1 MIKRHVQLNWVQ
13 SQLKPGILA
22 FIFSVH
28 CRLEMHQ
35 ANPTL
40 VSEISRL
47 QSVFPHSLFLESQR
61 ALAFYRMKGSGPRAF
76 SLILDHDFPQ
86 ATEVIV

>member
-1 MIKRHVQLNWVQ
+1 MQLKWVQ

-40 VSEISRL
+40 VSEISQL
-47 QSVFPHSLFLESQR
+47 QSIFPHSFFLESQR
-61 ALAFYRMKGSGPRAF
+61 ALAFYRMKGTSPRAF
-76 SLILDHDFPQ
+76 SLVLEHDSL
-86 ATEVIV
+86 IISYRGNSLC

>member
-1 MIKRHVQLNWVQ
+1 MQLNWVQ

-40 VSEISRL
+40 VFDISQL
-47 QSVFPHSLFLESQR
+47 QSIFPHSLFLESQR
-61 ALAFYRMKGSGPRAF
+61 ALAFYRMKGIYKSSCFLSCLGARLSASYRDN
-76 SLILDHDFPQ
+76 SLC
-86 ATEVIV
+86 